1 MHWWPCCQ
9 MKVVAGIRLGQQ
21 DQGPPLWTKVTEEAQ
36 TSPLPAPAS
45 PPLPR
50 FPVGRA
56 SQEASGQGDVLGVG
70 VLNHS
75 PACVEGWAGSP
86 ETTAQTTST
95 VPFQPR
101 HLYTSLLHVCMLSPC
116 LTMVAK

>member
-1 MHWWPCCQ
+1 M
-9 MKVVAGIRLGQQ
+9 
-21 DQGPPLWTKVTEEAQ
+21 E

-56 SQEASGQGDVLGVG
+56 SQEASGQGDVPGVG

-75 PACVEGWAGSP
+75 PACGRVGWEPGDDSP
-86 ETTAQTTST
+86 DDQHCS
-95 VPFQPR
+95 PFS
-101 HLYTSLLHVCMLSPC
+101 HATCTHASYMFVC
-116 LTMVAK
+116 